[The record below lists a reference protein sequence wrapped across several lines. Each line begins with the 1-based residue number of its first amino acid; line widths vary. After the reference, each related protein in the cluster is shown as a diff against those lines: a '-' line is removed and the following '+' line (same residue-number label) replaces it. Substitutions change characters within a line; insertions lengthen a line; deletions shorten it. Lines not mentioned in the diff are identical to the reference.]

1 MHPPDLTNTKQL
13 NIFHHN
19 WQDLQFLESPS
30 TVSGLLQSQNLEFAE
45 VKIIQ
50 LTDLNSSK
58 TRKFTER
65 EIFMEK
71 LQILTSFVW

>member
-19 WQDLQFLESPS
+19 WQDLQFLS
-30 TVSGLLQSQNLEFAE
+30 TVSGLVQSQNLEFAE

-65 EIFMEK
+65 EILMEK